1 VPENSRGPGGQ
12 ATDPRFIIQPTE
24 RRLRLRPRARRGDV
38 VRFADD
44 GEAYEVMQIE
54 HIATPQGTSH
64 GMRYAT
70 IIVRLTACGRPADR
84 GGS

>member
-1 VPENSRGPGGQ
+1 V
-12 ATDPRFIIQPTE
+12 IQLWFVLPDGSKVAGAVHQM
-24 RRLRLRPRARRGDV
+24 PRRGDV

-70 IIVRLTACGRPADR
+70 IIVRLTAWGRPADR
-84 GGS
+84 GGG